1 MSEEIGGATVT
12 KLNMFQT
19 PVQISPQVGTFLTHP
34 PFLKEILEVNP
45 VKEQKGRLDILV
57 NNAYAGV
64 SLIDKSSGKKFYETD
79 PVEQWDVING
89 VGLRLINYL
98 LRDKQGF

>member
-45 VKEQKGRLDILV
+45 G
-57 NNAYAGV
+57 
-64 SLIDKSSGKKFYETD
+64 
-79 PVEQWDVING
+79 
-89 VGLRLINYL
+89 
-98 LRDKQGF
+98 

>member
-1 MSEEIGGATVT
+1 MSLRILKV
-12 KLNMFQT
+12 
-19 PVQISPQVGTFLTHP
+19 IS
-34 PFLKEILEVNP
+34 LKEH
-45 VKEQKGRLDILV
+45 KGRLDILV

-89 VGLRLINYL
+89 VGLRLIIYIYI
-98 LRDKQGF
+98 DKIIPDKITVP